1 MSMTIEQV
9 LAARKAKR
17 EATKSKGS
25 QLHGYL
31 ADIVTLL
38 NGGALWV
45 DILEYLEANGV
56 RTIAGN
62 SISRSYLIDFC
73 TLHVPPYDVAV
84 GSTEAVVAKRAVALT
99 GAGKYARKIAE
110 QRAAL
115 ANGHLPPASVA
126 PAVAECSEATVTEQ
140 PGPAAQRVV
149 PESVPGAPVVGVTR
163 AKIANPLVKVGLR
176 HAPPDPRLTPEY
188 LAGAF
193 ARLSKADDALAM
205 AKATGKF

>member
-45 DILEYLEANGV
+45 DILEYLESNGV

-73 TLHVPPYDVAV
+73 TLYVPSHDATV
-84 GSTEAVVAKRAVALT
+84 GTHETVITKRAVSLT
-99 GAGKYARKIAE
+99 GAGKYARKVAAK
-110 QRAAL
+110 RAAL
-115 ANGHLPPASVA
+115 ANGHLPTASVA
-126 PAVAECSEATVTEQ
+126 PAAAECLEATVTEQ
-140 PGPAAQRVV
+140 PGPAAKRLV
-149 PESVPGAPVVGVTR
+149 PDSALGATAVKATR
-163 AKIANPLVKVGLR
+163 AKIENPLVKFGLT
-176 HAPPDPRLTPEY
+176 HLPPNSKLTPEY
-188 LAGAF
+188 LDDAF
-193 ARLSKADDALAM
+193 ARMSKVDDAVAM
-205 AKATGKF
+205 AKATGKL

>member
-17 EATKSKGS
+17 EAAKSKGS

-31 ADIVTLL
+31 ENIVTLL

-99 GAGKYARKIAE
+99 GAGKYARKVAAK
-110 QRAAL
+110 RAAL
-115 ANGHLPPASVA
+115 AGGTLPPASVA
-126 PAVAECSEATVTEQ
+126 PAAAECSEATVTKQ
-140 PGPAAQRVV
+140 PGPATQRVV
-149 PESVPGAPVVGVTR
+149 PESAPGATAVMATR
-163 AKIANPLVKVGLR
+163 AKIVNPLVEVGLK
-176 HAPPDPRLTPEY
+176 HALSDSKLTSEY

-193 ARLSKADDALAM
+193 ARMSKADDAVAM